1 MTEEQR
7 AAFESLMLA
16 HERKVLRVAWRMLG
30 SLEDA
35 QDAAQEV
42 FLRLYRHWR
51 RLDPSTVDAWLY
63 RITVNVCCDM
73 LRRRRPSGGLT
84 GEPVIAPSVDP
95 EGDERRRLVA
105 EGLKYLPE
113 RERAALVL
121 REIEGLS
128 TAETAAALGVAETTV
143 RSQVSM
149 GKARLRK
156 WLEGRQ

>member
-1 MTEEQR
+1 MAGEP
-7 AAFESLMLA
+7 AATFESLMLA
-16 HERKVLRVAWRMLG
+16 RERTVLRVAWRMLG

-35 QDAAQEV
+35 QDASQEV

-51 RLDPSTVDAWLY
+51 RLDPLTLDAWLY
-63 RITVNVCCDM
+63 RTTVNVCCDV
-73 LRRRRPSGGLT
+73 LRKRRPSGEMA
-84 GEPVIAPSVDP
+84 GEPAVAPSVDL

-105 EGLKYLPE
+105 EGLNHLPE

-128 TAETAAALGVAETTV
+128 TAETAAILGVAETTV

-149 GKARLRK
+149 AKARLK
-156 WLEGRQ
+156 QWLEGRQ

>member
-1 MTEEQR
+1 MTGEQP
-7 AAFESLMLA
+7 ATFESLMLA
-16 HERKVLRVAWRMLG
+16 HERKVVRVAWRMLG

-51 RLDPSTVDAWLY
+51 RLDPLAVEAWLY

-73 LRRRRPSGGLT
+73 LRKRRPVGGLAE
-84 GEPVIAPSVDP
+84 EPAIAPSVDL
-95 EGDERRRLVA
+95 EGDERRRLLA
-105 EGLKYLPE
+105 EGLKHLPE

-128 TAETAAALGVAETTV
+128 TTETAAVLGVAETTV

-156 WLEGRQ
+156 WLEGRE